1 MSTDAGTNERLM
13 RLEEHQLFLERQ
25 IEELSGE
32 VIRLGDTVRSLQ
44 KALDGERQRIAQL
57 TNAIQKQDDSQ
68 GELPPP

>member
-1 MSTDAGTNERLM
+1 M

-57 TNAIQKQDDSQ
+57 TNAIQKQDDSE